1 MVEIILKCLKK
12 LAYACVLIIYVN
24 NSYCTNIIY
33 LKDLEIGS
41 FREFEESIKN
51 RYRTWVLITERFC
64 YGINNEYCSYFFSC
78 DNEELEKFNNEKD
91 QIKKAELFFEML
103 GKFIGNEHWQKRSVD
118 ERKKDIENAKIRI
131 IIDIMKENIKKNIK
145 DNSGI
150 NTLIDIKNTANTLL
164 NKIHGITKKER
175 EDIDK
180 LFYYCILYYLDKSKF
195 DIVDKFLQKYFD
207 EGNIW
212 DIKYKYGHL
221 IEALFK
227 KCSEYIDITNM
238 TYNFEYKYYNEF
250 NFKNYLENYK
260 NNIKTKIAKLHCYEG
275 LLCSDPV
282 MEYDSIY
289 GENFFK
295 YYKLRFNKEQYEKLC
310 EDLKIDKNNEYLEY
324 LDFYQKR
331 EEVIE
336 ELNYNYRKDKEYRK
350 SFNLLNQYFEEVKK
364 GEINIK
370 FEVNENLTNE
380 KMNNLSKTLYNTE
393 NNIDKLQNIVELT
406 KNIVKKEEK
415 LNKKKYA
422 LGDNIDK
429 EETLN
434 NLESLIVL
442 NKAYNEN
449 KKKFDEILSDFT
461 SKLSKF
467 KTTITSINESL
478 EFIKKKEVINTEK
491 YNEDFFNKILY
502 KEIANVEKEINDL
515 KTEADNV
522 IKKHKEDIDKKLAEE
537 KEKAKQQEEERIKKE
552 NEEKARIAEEARKV
566 EEARKAEEAR
576 LAEEKRKA
584 EEEAEKKR
592 KEEAEIKAKIKKDDE
607 TRLKSEIEKKKQEA
621 NKKKKNKKLKQD
633 STTTCTKDNSAKP
646 TSTII
651 DKSKIK
657 TDAKKGTGY
666 GMKPLKKTEKTI
678 TQTDSN
684 NGCSCKKEGGSCRK
698 NRN

>member
-1 MVEIILKCLKK
+1 MRKINCYSNILKKGT
-12 LAYACVLIIYVN
+12 YFSFIIPNVN
-24 NSYCTNIIY
+24 NSGAEIY

-51 RYRTWVLITERFC
+51 KYRTWVIITERFC
-64 YGINNEYCSYFFSC
+64 YGIRNEYCGYFSC
-78 DNEELEKFNNEKD
+78 TNEELEKFNNEKD

-103 GKFIGNEHWQKRSVD
+103 GKFIGNKHWQEHAED
-118 ERKKDIENAKIRI
+118 ERKEDIKNAKIRI
-131 IIDIMKENIKKNIK
+131 IIDIMKKNIK
-145 DNSGI
+145 DNSNI

-180 LFYYCILYYLDKSKF
+180 IFYYCILYYLDKSKF

-227 KCSEYIDITNM
+227 ECSEYIDITNM

-566 EEARKAEEAR
+566 EEAQKAEEAR

-584 EEEAEKKR
+584 E
-592 KEEAEIKAKIKKDDE
+592 EEAEIKAKIKKDDE
-607 TRLKSEIEKKKQEA
+607 TRLKSETEKKKQEA

-678 TQTDSN
+678 TQKDSN